1 MDMLLKMKVKLNRKL
16 KSNQILTKY
25 VVKSEQ
31 QFKPRPSLRY
41 NREKNPDNY
50 FEMNKHMLTIMKN
63 WYPLKFK
70 LAYPKLSSLD
80 SSQQKEFIELNDKF
94 SKSTELK
101 RSEMKNYKRY
111 MVSLIYFFLF
121 KLFLMDLLLNNF

>member
-1 MDMLLKMKVKLNRKL
+1 
-16 KSNQILTKY
+16 
-25 VVKSEQ
+25 
-31 QFKPRPSLRY
+31 
-41 NREKNPDNY
+41 
-50 FEMNKHMLTIMKN
+50 MNKYWSKDEHMLTIMKN

-111 MVSLIYFFLF
+111 MVSLICFLLF